1 MLKVENIHKSFGEK
15 NVLRGVSLEVDRG
28 DVIVLLG
35 PSGSGKTTLLRC
47 INFLDRPDSGSLEFD
62 GITYDLQT
70 IRKKEIHQIRLK
82 TGFVFQSYN
91 LFRNM
96 TAIENVME
104 GLITARKVEK
114 AEARR
119 RAVQALDKVGL
130 QGIYDQYPGQLSGG
144 QQQRVG
150 IARAI
155 AAEPEVI
162 FFDEPTSALDPELI
176 GEVLSVM
183 RTLASEGTTMVVV
196 THEMQFAQEVANKVF
211 FMADGVIVEH
221 GTAEDIFVHP
231 QEERTRQFLRRIR
244 REPEFYI

>member
-82 TGFVFQSYN
+82 TGFVFQSYY

-114 AEARR
+114 GEARR

>member
-1 MLKVENIHKSFGEK
+1 MNERLLHIIISSIPKLLIPGLTRTIPITIVSFAIGLAIA
-15 NVLRGVSLEVDRG
+15 VL
-28 DVIVLLG
+28 
-35 PSGSGKTTLLRC
+35 TA
-47 INFLDRPDSGSLEFD
+47 
-62 GITYDLQT
+62 
-70 IRKKEIHQIRLK
+70 QIRILEIPVLK
-82 TGFVFQSYN
+82 QIAACYVWVFRGTPLLVQLYVIYFGLPGIGILIDAVPS
-91 LFRNM
+91 
-96 TAIENVME
+96 AIIAFSLNVGAYCSE
-104 GLITARKVEK
+104 TV
-114 AEARR
+114 

>member
-35 PSGSGKTTLLRC
+35 PSGSGKSTLLRC